1 VPLHREKMIDRS
13 RPDYI
18 VLLVTLILVSF
29 GCVMVYSASAI
40 VADLNPKFKDSAY
53 FLKKQIFWIFLS
65 FPLLLFFTR
74 LDYHKLKGLA
84 GLSMIISLALLV
96 LVLFL
101 SPNKGVKRWI
111 KFGPIGFQPSELFKY
126 CLILFMS
133 SSLVK
138 KKEKIKEFK
147 HLIIPY
153 FLILVL
159 AFALIIKEPH
169 LGSVFTIGISSFL
182 LLFVAGAK
190 IKHLLVLVLPVIIV
204 SVIVVFVFGYGKVR
218 VENYLKSIEEP
229 LKGSYQTK
237 QAVLSLGSGG
247 LVGAGLGEGKQK
259 LFFLPEPHTDFI
271 FATIGEEG
279 GFVILFAIL
288 ILFLVFGLRGWAI
301 ANQAPDLF
309 GFFLAFGI
317 TTVIIVGIFT
327 NLGVVLGLL
336 PTTGIPLPFLSY
348 GGSSLM
354 VTLSGVGILL
364 NISRQKIYTNGKF
377 YTRLKRIK

>member
-1 VPLHREKMIDRS
+1 MIDRS

-18 VLLVTLILVSF
+18 LLSVTLILVSF
-29 GCVMVYSASAI
+29 GCVMIYSASAM
-40 VADLNPKFKDSAY
+40 VADHNPNMKDSSY
-53 FLKKQIFWIFLS
+53 FLKKQTFWIFLS

-138 KKEKIKEFK
+138 KKEKIRNFK
-147 HLIIPY
+147 HLIFPY
-153 FLILVL
+153 FLILAL
-159 AFALIIKEPH
+159 AFVLIIKEPH
-169 LGSVFTIGISSFL
+169 LGSVFTVGVSSFL

-190 IKHLLVLVLPVIIV
+190 IKHLLVLVLPVIAAAV
-204 SVIVVFVFGYGKVR
+204 LLVFVFGYEKDRAV
-218 VENYLKSIEEP
+218 NYFKSIEEP
-229 LKGSYQTK
+229 LNGSYQTK

-247 LVGAGLGEGKQK
+247 LRGVGLGEGKQK
-259 LFFLPEPHTDFI
+259 LFYLPEPHTDFI

-279 GFVILFAIL
+279 GFVILLAIL
-288 ILFLVFGLRGWAI
+288 AMFLVFGLRGWNI
-301 ANQAPDLF
+301 ANQSPDLF
-309 GFFLAFGI
+309 GFFLGFGI
-317 TTVIIVGIFT
+317 TTVILVGIFT
-327 NLGVVLGLL
+327 NIGVVLGLL

-348 GGSSLM
+348 GGSSLV
-354 VTLSGVGILL
+354 VTLCGVGTLL
-364 NISRQKIYTNGKF
+364 NISRQKIYTNGKL